1 MTSLVLLTD
10 RAWPDDAIERAII
23 EGAGFALASGPPI
36 AGTAAGIEALV
47 QAHEPAAIMTCW
59 APVSASAI
67 ATPRDLKIV
76 ARLGVGLD
84 NIDVN
89 AATDR
94 GAVVTNVPDYCVEE
108 VSDHA
113 VGMLLAWARGL
124 VNFDRSVKAGAW
136 APAGARL
143 HRVRDLTV
151 GIFGLG
157 RIGSLTARK
166 LAAFGV
172 RLIAHNRG
180 ALPVLD
186 VPVEA
191 VTFEALLEKS
201 DVVIIHAPL
210 TEETRHRFNAHA
222 FSRMKP
228 GALLINLSRGP
239 IVDNAALIAAL
250 DSRHL
255 GGAALDVVEGEP
267 TPPAAVVGRTDV
279 IVTPHIGFSSGASL
293 AELRRRAAEDV
304 VRVLRG
310 EAPLHPC
317 NSAT

>member
-23 EGAGFALASGPPI
+23 EGAGFTLASGPPI
-36 AGTAAGIEALV
+36 AGTATEIEALV
-47 QAHEPAAIMTCW
+47 QAHEPSAIMTCW
-59 APVSASAI
+59 APVSATAI
-67 ATPRDLKIV
+67 AGPRDLKVI

-84 NIDVN
+84 NIDVT
-89 AATDR
+89 AATAR
-94 GAVVTNVPDYCVEE
+94 GAFVTNVPDYCVEE

-124 VNFDRSVKAGAW
+124 VSFDRSVKSGAW
-136 APAGARL
+136 APASARL

-180 ALPVLD
+180 PLPRLD
-186 VPVEA
+186 VAVEA
-191 VTFEALLEKS
+191 VTFEALLDQS

-210 TEETRHRFNAHA
+210 TEETRHRFGSHTFA
-222 FSRMKP
+222 RMKF

-239 IVDNAALIAAL
+239 IVDNAALNEAL
-250 DSRHL
+250 DSGRL
-255 GGAALDVVEGEP
+255 GGAALDVVDGEP
-267 TPPAAVVGRTDV
+267 TPPADIVARPDV
-279 IVTPHIGFSSGASL
+279 IVTPHIGFSSSASL

-317 NSAT
+317 NLTA